1 MADATAA
8 GGGIDASPSRL
19 TRPTRLTRL
28 TRPIR
33 G

>member
-19 TRPTRLTRL
+19 TRLTRL